1 MAKRASS
8 IEYRKEL
15 RGTILNVSTKMF
27 IANGFKAVKM
37 DDISQALN
45 ISKRTLYEIYP
56 NKEDL
61 ICESLRKHIESEY
74 LEFRNSLKDTDD
86 TMDIITSYFRLRIR
100 STKNMNPLLL
110 SDLQYYPNVKQCI
123 EAEMERHNQYNEE
136 FFKQGQDEGFFITT
150 VDLNLFKEINKAV
163 LDYLSSSKIY
173 TKFSPAEI
181 LRMMLIIFI
190 RSLCT
195 EKGLHRMDELLQS
208 I

>member
-15 RGTILNVSTKMF
+15 KGSILNVSTKMF
-27 IANGFKAVKM
+27 IEHGFKAVKM

-61 ICESLRKHIESEY
+61 IYESLHNHIEN
-74 LEFRNSLKDTDD
+74 EFIEFKSSIKETDD

-100 STKNMNPLLL
+100 SAKNTNPLLL
-110 SDLQYYPNVKQCI
+110 SDLQYYPNVKQSI
-123 EAEMERHNQYNEE
+123 EADMDKHNQYNEE
-136 FFKQGQDEGFFITT
+136 FFKQGQDEGFFIKT
-150 VDLNLFKEINKAV
+150 VNLDMFKEINKAV
-163 LDYLSSSKIY
+163 LDYLSSSEIY
-173 TKFSPAEI
+173 TKFSLPEI
-181 LRMMLIIFI
+181 LRMMLIVFI
-190 RSLCT
+190 RALCT